1 MRSIIRVVGVGS
13 PHGDDQ
19 VGWRLAEGLAI
30 ETGSGIEAAVIA
42 DPIDLLGHLDGCETL
57 IVLDAC
63 RTGRPPGTVTCLS
76 WPEARLEATGGR
88 STHGFGVASALAL
101 ADALGRLPPS
111 VILFA
116 VEAGACE
123 PDTALS
129 PEVRR
134 SLPQV
139 RRQLQALFRRR

>member
-19 VGWRLAEGLAI
+19 VGWRLAEGLAD
-30 ETGSGIEAAVIA
+30 ETGSGLEAVVIA
-42 DPIDLLGHLDGCETL
+42 DPIDLLVHLDGCESL

-63 RTGRPPGTVTCLS
+63 RTGRPPGTVTCLT
-76 WPEARLEATGGR
+76 WPDGGLETTGGR
-88 STHGFGVASALAL
+88 STHGYGVASALAL
-101 ADALGRLPPS
+101 AHALGRLPPS

-116 VEAGACE
+116 VEAGVCE
-123 PDTALS
+123 PAAELS

-134 SLPQV
+134 SLPEV
-139 RRQLQALFRRR
+139 RRQLQALLRRR